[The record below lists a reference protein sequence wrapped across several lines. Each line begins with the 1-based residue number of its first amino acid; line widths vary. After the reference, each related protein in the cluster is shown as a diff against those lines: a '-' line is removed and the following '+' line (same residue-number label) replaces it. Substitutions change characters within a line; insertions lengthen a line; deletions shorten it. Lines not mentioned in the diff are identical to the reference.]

1 MYNFDQPVS
10 RWGTNCEKWDYISEK
25 YKSKDLIPM
34 WVADMDFEVS
44 PYILEKV
51 QKILNQKVFGYQY
64 LSEEYYKAIIHWMDR
79 RHHFTVE
86 KEWIYYIPNVVAGLS
101 YAIEAVSNPGDEI
114 LVLTP
119 VYGPFYDAVTKNNRI
134 LLDCPLQEEDG
145 YYQMDLE
152 NLEKKITSRT
162 KAVLFCNPHNPGG
175 RVWTRQELEQLAAIC
190 VHHNLYIISDDIHAD
205 LLMKGQVHTMIA
217 SLSEEIANRTIT
229 CTSISKP
236 FNVAS
241 FQMAYMIVKN
251 SDIAAKLK
259 ETLNKLH
266 LLDGHAFC
274 EAALIGA
281 YNYSEQWLDEMM
293 TYVEGNMDYLVTFIQ
308 ENIPV
313 LSVKKPEGT
322 YLAWIDCRRLPI
334 DPDNLL
340 EFFVN
345 ECNVVVT
352 DGGFFGEAGKGFVR
366 LNMACPRN
374 IVKKALNQ
382 IRDGI
387 VNIK

>member
-1 MYNFDQPVS
+1 MQ
-10 RWGTNCEKWDYISEK
+10 
-25 YKSKDLIPM
+25 
-34 WVADMDFEVS
+34 
-44 PYILEKV
+44 
-51 QKILNQKVFGYQY
+51 
-64 LSEEYYKAIIHWMDR
+64 
-79 RHHFTVE
+79 
-86 KEWIYYIPNVVAGLS
+86 
-101 YAIEAVSNPGDEI
+101 
-114 LVLTP
+114 
-119 VYGPFYDAVTKNNRI
+119 
-134 LLDCPLQEEDG
+134 
-145 YYQMDLE
+145 DLE

-162 KAVLFCNPHNPGG
+162 KAVLFCNPPNPGG

-293 TYVEGNMDYLVTFIQ
+293 AYVEGNMDYLVTFVQ